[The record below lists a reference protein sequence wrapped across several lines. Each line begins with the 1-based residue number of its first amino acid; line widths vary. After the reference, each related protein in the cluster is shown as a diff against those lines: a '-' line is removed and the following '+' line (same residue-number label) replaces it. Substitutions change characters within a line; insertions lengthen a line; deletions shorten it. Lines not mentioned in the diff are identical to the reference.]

1 MNYSSTVIIGVPASN
16 IFRALTS
23 DINAWWGDTDRQIN
37 KKGDVFKVSWGEPW
51 YLFEVIEYQKD
62 SLIEWKC
69 IDANQIISGLEGV
82 QKEWVGS
89 VVHWNIERLSDQV
102 SRLFI
107 EHRGLTEA
115 LTCYEFCSSTWNR
128 FLHIALKNYLESS
141 IKSEE

>member
-1 MNYSSTVIIGVPASN
+1 MNYSSSVIIEVPASD
-16 IFRALTS
+16 IFKALTS
-23 DINAWWGDTDRQIN
+23 DITAWWGETDRVIN
-37 KKGDVFKVSWGEPW
+37 GKGDIFKVSWGAPW

-89 VVHWNIERLSDQV
+89 VVHWNMELLSDHAT
-102 SRLFI
+102 RLCI

-128 FLHIALKNYLESS
+128 FLHIELKNYLESS
-141 IKSEE
+141 IKGEK